1 MSSVTTIRS
10 FTEGTVQ
17 TSARTQYQVP
27 GALFIGIIS
36 LYELYIAFSNT
47 MYGEKNFL
55 SKEFF
60 FFFLFVFLVSATN
73 IVDLIVQL
81 INKVSTSLLILFL
94 IYFLISAFL
103 SSSDISSEY
112 TRQIVIYIPVSFL
125 TGFLAF
131 SNFRLKYKLFDMSTE
146 NKLFKSA
153 TYFLTFGYIAMSL
166 YILSGFL
173 LTLDSR
179 FIQIATET
187 NIYYQDFG
195 DAYIKAVICI
205 WILQYMYLKSSLN
218 YEKSYFNFSLL
229 VVFQAILT
237 AVNLV
242 LIGSNKG
249 TALIFLTAG
258 SFLYFAKPPN
268 WLFKGYSVKKRFF
281 WMLPLILF
289 GLLLLLY
296 PLTLIDITQTRLF
309 DYGNAGSISEN
320 SSFTSRFDQ
329 FKTGEGDR
337 LFQNL
342 IFGKLGLVYLHSTIA
357 SVQTHLGLIGGFLLW
372 GFLLLRLIPIHGNKG
387 RVVLK
392 AISWP
397 ILIIG
402 AISSFFTW
410 DLLWVY
416 FGAISADQRNEINR
430 I

>member
-1 MSSVTTIRS
+1 MSSGTTIRS
-10 FTEGTVQ
+10 FTNGAVQ

-47 MYGEKNFL
+47 MYGEKDFL

-60 FFFLFVFLVSATN
+60 LFLLFVFLVSATN
-73 IVDLIVQL
+73 FIDLIAQL
-81 INKVSTSLLILFL
+81 FSKLSTSLLVLFL
-94 IYFLISAFL
+94 IYFLISALL
-103 SSSDISSEY
+103 SSSEISSEY
-112 TRQIVIYIPVSFL
+112 TKQIMIYLPVSFL
-125 TGFLAF
+125 TGFLGF
-131 SNFRLKYKLFDMSTE
+131 SNFQLKYKLFDVSAG
-146 NKLFKSA
+146 NKPFKSV
-153 TYFLTFGYIAMSL
+153 TYFLTFTYIVISL
-166 YILSGFL
+166 FITGGFL

-205 WILQYMYLKSSLN
+205 WIFQYMYLKSLSN
-218 YEKSYFNFSLL
+218 YDKSYFNFSIL
-229 VVFQAILT
+229 VIFQAILT

-258 SFLYFAKPPN
+258 SFLFFAKPPN

-281 WMLPLILF
+281 SILPVLLL
-289 GLLLLLY
+289 GVLLLLY
-296 PLTLIDITQTRLF
+296 PLSLIDITQTRLF

-320 SSFTSRFDQ
+320 SSFTSRLDQ
-329 FKTGEGDR
+329 FKGGEGDR

-342 IFGKLGLVYLHSTIA
+342 ILGNLSLVYLHSIVA
-357 SVQTHLGLIGGFLLW
+357 SVQTHLGLLGSILLW
-372 GFLLLRLIPIHGNKG
+372 GFLLLRLIPIYNSKG
-387 RVVLK
+387 KVILK
-392 AISWP
+392 AISLP

-402 AISSFFTW
+402 TISSFFTW

>member
-1 MSSVTTIRS
+1 MSSGTTIQS
-10 FTEGTVQ
+10 FKVEEAKA
-17 TSARTQYQVP
+17 SARTQYHVP

-36 LYELYIAFSNT
+36 FYELYIAFSNT
-47 MYGEKNFL
+47 MYGEKDFL

-60 FFFLFVFLVSATN
+60 FFILFIFLVSATN
-73 IVDLIVQL
+73 FVDLIVQL
-81 INKVSTSLLILFL
+81 VSKLSTSLLILFL
-94 IYFLISAFL
+94 IYFLISALL
-103 SSSDISSEY
+103 SSSEISSEY
-112 TRQIVIYIPVSFL
+112 SKQILVYLPVSFL
-125 TGFLAF
+125 TGFLGF
-131 SNFRLKYKLFDMSTE
+131 SNFRLKYKLFDISIG
-146 NKLFKSA
+146 NKSFKSA
-153 TYFLTFGYIAMSL
+153 TYFLTFSYIVISL
-166 YILSGFL
+166 YITSGFL

-195 DAYIKAVICI
+195 DAYIKAAICI
-205 WILQYMYLKSSLN
+205 WIFQYLYVKSSAN
-218 YEKSYFNFSLL
+218 YNRSYLNFSILL
-229 VVFQAILT
+229 IFQTILT

-249 TALIFLTAG
+249 TALIFLTSG
-258 SFLYFAKPPN
+258 SFLFFAKPPN
-268 WLFKGYSVKKRFF
+268 WLFKGYSIKKRFF
-281 WMLPLILF
+281 FILPILLF
-289 GLLLLLY
+289 ILLLLLY
-296 PLTLIDITQTRLF
+296 PLSLIDITQTRLF

-329 FKTGEGDR
+329 FKTGEGDK

-342 IFGKLGLVYLHSTIA
+342 IFGKLGLVYLHSTVA
-357 SVQTHLGLIGGFLLW
+357 SVQTHLGLIGGILLW
-372 GFLLLRLIPIHGNKG
+372 GFLLLRLIPIYGSKG
-387 RVVLK
+387 KVILK

-416 FGAISADQRNEINR
+416 FGAIAADQRNEINR

>member
-1 MSSVTTIRS
+1 MRSSTTIQS
-10 FTEGTVQ
+10 FEEGKTKE
-17 TSARTQYQVP
+17 SARTQYQVP

-47 MYGEKNFL
+47 MYGEKDFL

-60 FFFLFVFLVSATN
+60 FFILFIFLVSATN
-73 IVDLIVQL
+73 FIDLIVQL
-81 INKVSTSLLILFL
+81 ISKLSTSLLLLFL
-94 IYFLISAFL
+94 IYFLISALL
-103 SSSDISSEY
+103 SSSEVSGEY
-112 TRQIVIYIPVSFL
+112 LNQLIIYLPVSFL

-131 SNFRLKYKLFDMSTE
+131 SNFRLKYRLFDMSTE
-146 NKLFKSA
+146 KKLFKSG
-153 TYFLTFGYIAMSL
+153 TYFLTFSYIVLSL
-166 YILSGFL
+166 FILNGFL

-205 WILQYMYLKSSLN
+205 WIFQYMYLKSSLN
-218 YEKSYFNFSLL
+218 YEKAYFNFSLL
-229 VVFQAILT
+229 VIFQAILT

-258 SFLYFAKPPN
+258 SFLFFAKPPN
-268 WLFKGYSVKKRFF
+268 WLFKSSSLKRRFF
-281 WMLPLILF
+281 LFLPILLC
-289 GLLLLLY
+289 GIILLFYALSLV
-296 PLTLIDITQTRLF
+296 DITQTRLF

-329 FKTGEGDR
+329 FKTGEGDK

-342 IFGKLGLVYLHSTIA
+342 IFGKLSLVYLHSTIA
-357 SVQTHLGLIGGFLLW
+357 SVQTHLGLIGGILLW
-372 GFLLLRLIPIHGNKG
+372 GFLLLRLIPIYGRKG
-387 RVVLK
+387 KIILK
-392 AISWP
+392 AISLP

-416 FGAISADQRNEINR
+416 FGAIAANQKNEINR